1 MNLVFDIEA
10 DGLEP
15 TVIFCIVAIDADTQE
30 VYSFDN
36 TQIREGCEFLS
47 TATKL
52 IGHNIIG
59 YDLPALLKI
68 ENLDLSDKKIVD
80 TLVLSRLFDPVREG
94 GHGLE
99 AWGYRLKFL
108 NK

>member
-1 MNLVFDIEA
+1 MSRRSIRKK
-10 DGLEP
+10 
-15 TVIFCIVAIDADTQE
+15 E

-68 ENLDLSDKKIVD
+68 VMSTLS
-80 TLVLSRLFDPVREG
+80 LLRL
-94 GHGLE
+94 
-99 AWGYRLKFL
+99 
-108 NK
+108 